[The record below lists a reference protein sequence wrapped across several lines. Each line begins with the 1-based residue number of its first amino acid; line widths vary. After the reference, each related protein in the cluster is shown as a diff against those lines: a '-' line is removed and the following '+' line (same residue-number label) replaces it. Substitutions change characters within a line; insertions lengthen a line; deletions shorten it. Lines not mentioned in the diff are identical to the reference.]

1 MLERPHIDYVPHVA
15 RDPHTVLRVPIL
27 PEGPKVPNHHAVR
40 GSLKDVPNEG
50 SCSARKCGRMYP
62 GGNSS
67 RLTFAVL
74 LPQVTRVPFT
84 FYSLSLSLM
93 YNLLAIQLYSCYEHS
108 FYWEKTPNSRKLHD
122 YYQHEYPFPNA
133 SLPMKS
139 NMLNS
144 LTHCPKCLLSM
155 DSCNEGMSQESR
167 ENISPRLGQP

>member
-1 MLERPHIDYVPHVA
+1 MLQGSYTTACQDSPLMLERPHIDYVPHVA

-74 LPQVTRVPFT
+74 LPQVTTGPFK

-108 FYWEKTPNSRKLHD
+108 FYWEKLQIPENCMTITNMSTH
-122 YYQHEYPFPNA
+122 
-133 SLPMKS
+133 SPMR
-139 NMLNS
+139 
-144 LTHCPKCLLSM
+144 HCQWNPTC
-155 DSCNEGMSQESR
+155 
-167 ENISPRLGQP
+167 